1 MNTILKKI
9 KKLDQFSE
17 QFSFFIH
24 KKSKQKQ
31 TLTGGIFSLIICI
44 ASLCYLGYLLYLY
57 FGNRLLPK
65 ITTQTYISTSYQELK
80 TNTNLFGFSLM
91 LPGGVTL
98 EQLQQK
104 TGKQYVTFL
113 LQHSVYQ
120 QNQMVRI
127 QIPIVNCQDQLF
139 AGLLCIDLQSQP
151 DSIKTL
157 FQNPSDLSQSFY
169 HLTVS
174 ACQGLPNCAT
184 PEEIYNLIFQDSVAF
199 IIKIKIN
206 QFNYI
211 TQQFEETYKFDYLQ
225 FDDSLSIQVQYVLRQ
240 SKNIINQGLIFQNT
254 DTILNIQNFQ
264 RITTYFSKN
273 NLLQKA
279 GFEGYAHFQFE
290 IDQTQQIDNIQ
301 FPLVTESLA
310 QFLPILNFM
319 LIFGGLAKLFASKRI
334 LEDLNTLQIK
344 EYYKDTGL
352 ELISQLEKSESQQ
365 KDISQTHQT
374 QAADAIFQ
382 QNSQLQ
388 KTNFKQKFQQQFKM
402 GFLEFLKQL
411 LLEFLSFC
419 TKKKFKQKN
428 KQIYEKLMKNTT
440 KKVSIYQVYKDL
452 IQLKMAI
459 KLLMTTEQYAAL
471 QFCGCE
477 LNFQAKSEKAY
488 EAENILSR
496 KEKDIE
502 SPKTES
508 LKENI
513 KSFNQELSRR
523 SNNQNDIKSNQI
535 QLAVLS
541 DDEEILN
548 IQPQNQIN
556 TKDCHEALFYSNC
569 SSVKQKLETNTNKNQ
584 KNHLE
589 IPPKEQEKQTSRSQ
603 IINLSKQIDI
613 KNKKN
618 HLQEIDGILNN
629 QDALLQNLKL
639 FIEKINKS
647 PDITDVDLNI
657 YSSLISSSQSKN

>member
-1 MNTILKKI
+1 MNTIFKKI

-17 QFSFFIH
+17 QFNFFIH

-44 ASLCYLGYLLYLY
+44 ASMCYLGYLLFLY

-65 ITTQTYISTSYQELK
+65 ITSQTYISTSYQELK
-80 TNTNLFGFSLM
+80 TDANLFGFSLM
-91 LPGGVTL
+91 LSGGVTL

-113 LQHSVYQ
+113 LQHSIYQ
-120 QNQMVRI
+120 QNQMVRT
-127 QIPIVNCQDQLF
+127 QIPINNCQDSMFL
-139 AGLLCIDLQSQP
+139 GLLCIDLQNQP

-157 FQNPSDLSQSFY
+157 FQNPNDLSQSFY

-174 ACQGLPNCAT
+174 ACQGLPNCAS
-184 PEEIYNLIFQDSVAF
+184 PEEIYDLIFQDSVAF

-225 FDDSLSIQVQYVLRQ
+225 FDDTLSIEVQYVLRQ
-240 SKNIINQGLIFQNT
+240 SKNIINQGLIFQNP
-254 DTILNIQNFQ
+254 DTIQNIQNFQ
-264 RITTYFSKN
+264 RITTYFSKT

-290 IDQTQQIDNIQ
+290 IDQIQQINNIQ

-334 LEDLNTLQIK
+334 LEDLNILQIK
-344 EYYKDTGL
+344 EYYKETGL
-352 ELISQLEKSESQQ
+352 ELISQLEKSEQL
-365 KDISQTHQT
+365 KNDIAQTHQT
-374 QAADAIFQ
+374 QAECIYQ

-388 KTNFKQKFQQQFKM
+388 KTKFKQKFQQQFKI
-402 GFLEFLKQL
+402 GFLQFLKQL
-411 LLEFLSFC
+411 LLRFLSIC
-419 TKKKFKQKN
+419 RKKKHIQSK
-428 KQIYEKLMKNTT
+428 KQIYEKLMKNTA

-477 LNFQAKSEKAY
+477 LKIQTKKEKANQ
-488 EAENILSR
+488 AENIIIR
-496 KEKDIE
+496 KEMDIE
-502 SPKTES
+502 ILKIES

-513 KSFNQELSRR
+513 KSFNQELSSRI
-523 SNNQNDIKSNQI
+523 NNQNNIQSNQI

-541 DDEEILN
+541 DDEDILS
-548 IQPQNQIN
+548 IQAQNQIN
-556 TKDCHEALFYSNC
+556 TKDCQEVHFNSNC
-569 SSVKQKLETNTNKNQ
+569 SKKQKIEINTNLSANQ
-584 KNHLE
+584 KNNVE
-589 IPPKEQEKQTSRSQ
+589 MSTKQQEKQIFSQ
-603 IINLSKQIDI
+603 IANFPKQIDI

-618 HLQEIDGILNN
+618 HLQEIDCVLNN
-629 QDALLQNLKL
+629 QEALLLNLKL
-639 FIEKINKS
+639 FIEKINES
-647 PDITDVDLNI
+647 QDITDVDLNI
-657 YSSLISSSQSKN
+657 YSSLISSIYQKN